1 MKSEYLK
8 DVTPEMRLEM
18 QERARLSRIA
28 KREYAE
34 AHLKTEY
41 ADMTYWK
48 SLASE
53 LNVRLPQRYDIGVK
67 GIKRVCNQL
76 GIEVSDYVV
85 STGCKTLQEWV
96 KLNPTWGALPLAC
109 MVMEYYVEEKMN
121 EASN

>member
-18 QERARLSRIA
+18 QEKARLSRIA

-34 AHLKTEY
+34 THLKTEY

-48 SLASE
+48 SLAGE
-53 LNVRLPQRYDIGVK
+53 LNVRLHQRYDVGVK

-76 GIEVSDYVV
+76 GIEVSKFVT